1 VPIKCQQVESRL
13 RAYVDGEMSPAD
25 ERAVLAH
32 LEHCAACRAAQ
43 ERIVATLALIQD
55 VEIEEPPDHFS
66 ANLQLRLAHL
76 RSERRAAFRSRRP
89 LIGLLGRPGL
99 RYGLTFSS
107 IVVAVIALFLLSPP
121 GISAA
126 ELVGKI
132 QASWARLRNYQCT
145 FVSEGVVHGEAK
157 RFEQR
162 QWFQKPNLFR
172 LETREHY
179 SQVTYV
185 EQDRV
190 SIFLPGADW
199 LGRPVAIV
207 RERREREP
215 GLPFPYGADWPETE
229 DVTIDALVRQL
240 QARQAAEVMGTETLL
255 GKPCYVLK
263 FHTRRPGRRRLTFYL
278 MWIDRESFLPMKV
291 KRYEDA
297 ENHLLTEAVD
307 LQLNTVFPSDTFRFE
322 PPATAFVA
330 HGDIGPNVF
339 ALRPQRTVEFDEF
352 PLRTGRYLLASRGR
366 HVPFR
371 PIAPGHLP
379 RDYALLRVRYSTGRW
394 LDAYWVN
401 NTSGSIMKLV
411 EQAATEPDPVETR
424 AGNTITMTTPGGERS
439 GRIVSSEVPY
449 LHHQLSWR
457 QDGVSLLL
465 STAEMPARETVRI
478 AGSMETVEPI
488 RAPAALEEAAASVP
502 ATTKGE

>member
-1 VPIKCQQVESRL
+1 MPIHCQYVESRL
-13 RAYVDGEMSPAD
+13 RAYLDGEISPAG
-25 ERAVLAH
+25 ERTIQAH
-32 LEHCAACRAAQ
+32 LERCPGCRAAH
-43 ERIVATLALIQD
+43 ERLIATVALIQD
-55 VEIEEPPDHFS
+55 VEIETPPPHFS

-76 RSERRAAFRSRRP
+76 RSERQASLRSRRVFAGFWQ
-89 LIGLLGRPGL
+89 LPGL
-99 RYGLTFSS
+99 RYALTFSS
-107 IVVAVIALFLLSPP
+107 LAIAILALFLLSPP

-132 QASWARLRNYQCT
+132 QASWGRLQNYQCT
-145 FVSEGVVHGEAK
+145 FVSEGMVRGEAK

-179 SQVTYV
+179 AQVTYV

-207 RERREREP
+207 RARREREP

-240 QARQAAEVMGTETLL
+240 QTRQGAEVMGTETVL

-263 FHTRRPGRRRLTFYL
+263 FHTEVPGRRRVTHYL
-278 MWIDRESFLPMKV
+278 MWIDQESFLPLKV

-297 ENHLLTEAVD
+297 ENHLMTEAVD

-322 PPATAFVA
+322 PSATAFVA
-330 HGDIGPNVF
+330 HGDVDPNVF
-339 ALRPQRTVEFDEF
+339 ALRPQRTPDFDAY

-371 PIAPGHLP
+371 PVAPGYLP
-379 RDYALLRVRYSTGRW
+379 RDYALLRVRYALGRW
-394 LDAYWVN
+394 VDAYWVN
-401 NTSGSIMKLV
+401 NGSGSVVKLV
-411 EQAATEPDPVETR
+411 EQAATEPDPVETLGG
-424 AGNTITMTTPGGERS
+424 AAISVTTSSGEQS
-439 GRIVSSEVPY
+439 GRLLSSDVPY
-449 LHHQLSWR
+449 PHHQLSWR

-465 STAEMPARETVRI
+465 STADMPASETVRI
-478 AGSMETVEPI
+478 AESMELMDSAGAPATVEAAV
-488 RAPAALEEAAASVP
+488 APTPV
-502 ATTKGE
+502 TTKGE